1 MEDDNWQDIYRRLD
15 EARSKLGQRMTLTP
29 EARQQVLRKRAQ
41 QLAGAEVRQQD
52 RELPLELVEF
62 RLADETYAL
71 EYTYVSEVC
80 PLRSLTPIPGTPD
93 FVLGIINIRGQI
105 LSVID
110 LKKFFELPPKGLS
123 DLTRVIVLKNNEME
137 FGILAEEVM
146 GTISISPGEI
156 QPPLPTLTGIRG
168 DYLKGIAKNRLIVL
182 DALKLLSDEK
192 IIVNQE
198 IEA

>member
-1 MEDDNWQDIYRRLD
+1 MEDNNRQDIYRRLD
-15 EARSKLGQRMTLTP
+15 EARSKLEQRMTLTS
-29 EARQQVLRKRAQ
+29 ENRQQVLKKRAQ
-41 QLAGAEVRQQD
+41 QLAGAEVRKQD
-52 RELPLELVEF
+52 KELPLEMVEF

-71 EYTYVSEVC
+71 ECTYISEVY
-80 PLRSLTPIPGTPD
+80 PLRSLTPIPGTPG
-93 FVLGIINIRGQI
+93 FVLGIINIRGQTV
-105 LSVID
+105 SVID

-123 DLTRVIVLKNNEME
+123 DLTRVIVLKNDSME

-146 GTISISPGEI
+146 GTTAISPGEV
-156 QPPLPTLTGIRG
+156 QPPLPTLTGIRS
-168 DYLKGIAKNRLIVL
+168 DYLKGITKNRLIVL